1 MDDISPIDPT
11 MNDSQRL
18 VRIETLVVGMASSAS
33 DHEQRIR
40 KLERVLYIG
49 IGFAAAVGSAAGSY
63 IGQLPT

>member
-1 MDDISPIDPT
+1 MTPVDPS

-18 VRIETLVVGMASSAS
+18 VRIETILISMASGAS
-33 DHEQRIR
+33 DHEERIR

>member
-1 MDDISPIDPT
+1 MNPVDPS

-18 VRIETLVVGMASSAS
+18 VRIETILISMASGAS
-33 DHEQRIR
+33 VHEERIR

-63 IGQLPT
+63 IGQLPS